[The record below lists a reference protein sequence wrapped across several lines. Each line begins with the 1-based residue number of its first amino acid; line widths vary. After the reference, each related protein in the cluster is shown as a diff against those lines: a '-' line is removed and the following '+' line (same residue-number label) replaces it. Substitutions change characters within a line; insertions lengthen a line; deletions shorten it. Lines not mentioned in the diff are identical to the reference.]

1 MYRVRTKSQSQA
13 IGRKRENLI
22 KCTGDVY
29 TSGSPR
35 IGHHE
40 FLGGLTGRE
49 NSGIVST
56 IFSLFSFR
64 LFARIDFIFQF
75 DQSGDCSI
83 ELLSIVLHLSKD
95 KLLFD
100 FRIVIVF
107 FLSIFQEYLDY
118 IYLLLYSPLFFR
130 FLFSYS
136 RKSSVVASTRNI

>member
-56 IFSLFSFR
+56 IFSLFSFH

-83 ELLSIVLHLSKD
+83 ELLSIVILSKD

-100 FRIVIVF
+100 FRIVTVF

-118 IYLLLYSPLFFR
+118 IHLLYYIPLSFSVS
-130 FLFSYS
+130 FLVILENRVWSQVRGIF
-136 RKSSVVASTRNI
+136 